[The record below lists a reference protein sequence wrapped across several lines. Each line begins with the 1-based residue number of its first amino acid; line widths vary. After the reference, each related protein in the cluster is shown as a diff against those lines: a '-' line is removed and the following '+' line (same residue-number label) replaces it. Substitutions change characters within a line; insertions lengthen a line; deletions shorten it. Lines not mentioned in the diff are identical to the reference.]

1 MKLDYYISK
10 MKDYTY
16 DPFIASEIK
25 EGGLGN
31 DLVSEEL
38 ETGAV
43 DFNSFANWL
52 YIEDAGMNIVNRL
65 TEHFPS
71 VEILE
76 HYNDYFKLRIPRGD
90 KTIGYVFGFIED

>member
-1 MKLDYYISK
+1 
-10 MKDYTY
+10 
-16 DPFIASEIK
+16 
-25 EGGLGN
+25 
-31 DLVSEEL
+31 
-38 ETGAV
+38 V

-65 TEHFPS
+65 TEQFPS